1 LSRKFLTQRTPCAH
15 KAHRGTLNLLW
26 KYAINTG
33 LAHENPVDNT
43 EIMLQPPRQRHRHTW
58 DGYQAILTQAEPW
71 LAHAME
77 IALHSVQ
84 RRSDLTSMK
93 WKAVDMNKQLVNVKQ
108 IKTGTYI
115 AIEMS
120 NALYKAFS
128 WFDNSPLECPYVVH
142 RKPAVKTQRLMDAVQ
157 QGRQHIYEIT
167 PDALTKA
174 FCQARERSGYYNHLH
189 PEERP
194 TFHDLRALGMFA
206 LGKAGYPLAYIQAL
220 AGHADTKMTTLYLE
234 GHETVQPQN
243 VAAGNLDDVDWSNI
257 NWSTPLAPELVN
269 ILD

>member
-1 LSRKFLTQRTPCAH
+1 
-15 KAHRGTLNLLW
+15 
-26 KYAINTG
+26 
-33 LAHENPVDNT
+33 
-43 EIMLQPPRQRHRHTW
+43 MLQPPRQRHRHTW

-174 FCQARERSGYYNHLH
+174 FSHARERSGYYNHLH

-194 TFHDLRALGMFA
+194 AFHDLRALGMFA
-206 LGKAGYPLAYIQAL
+206 LGKAGYPLAYI
-220 AGHADTKMTTLYLE
+220 
-234 GHETVQPQN
+234 
-243 VAAGNLDDVDWSNI
+243 
-257 NWSTPLAPELVN
+257 
-269 ILD
+269 